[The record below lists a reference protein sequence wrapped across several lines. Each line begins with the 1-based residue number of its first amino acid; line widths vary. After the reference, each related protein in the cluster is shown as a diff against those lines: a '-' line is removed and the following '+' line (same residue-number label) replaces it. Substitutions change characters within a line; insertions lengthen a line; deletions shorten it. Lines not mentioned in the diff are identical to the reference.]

1 MTDPDIIKECRQTGR
16 TRTTTK
22 KLLEKAYYEQMT
34 NEIDISKVLIEG
46 DTATIMGVKYKR
58 VEEPKTSAEEAYKR
72 WWGDYPPTT
81 PSVSNFDDNMW
92 SAFQKG
98 YTSAKE
104 DYEVG
109 EYQPTSQEPE
119 EVADGLKEAFREA
132 IKQNIVSSV
141 DKPKTMTDILY
152 RWWCDVFTSH
162 SDWDMETSIE
172 DLVDRIE
179 LFLPKEQ
186 SAAGSQ
192 NAYVEC
198 SVEGFND
205 CIKKIKSKLR

>member
-1 MTDPDIIKECRQTGR
+1 M
-16 TRTTTK
+16 
-22 KLLEKAYYEQMT
+22 
-34 NEIDISKVLIEG
+34 NEIEKTKQEIEVL
-46 DTATIMGVKYKR
+46 TAKLELLKEMD
-58 VEEPKTSAEEAYKR
+58 KTKSPEEEAYKR

-132 IKQNIVSSV
+132 VKQGIVSSV

>member
-1 MTDPDIIKECRQTGR
+1 MTNLDIIKECRQTGR

-22 KLLEKAYYEQMT
+22 KLLEKAYHEQMT

-58 VEEPKTSAEEAYKR
+58 VEEPKSPAEEAYKEVYG
-72 WWGDYPPTT
+72 WYPPTT
-81 PSVSNFDDNMW
+81 SSVSNYEDNRW
-92 SAFQKG
+92 SAFQNG

-132 IKQNIVSSV
+132 VKQGIVSSV

>member
-1 MTDPDIIKECRQTGR
+1 
-16 TRTTTK
+16 
-22 KLLEKAYYEQMT
+22 MT

-58 VEEPKTSAEEAYKR
+58 VEEP
-72 WWGDYPPTT
+72 
-81 PSVSNFDDNMW
+81 
-92 SAFQKG
+92 
-98 YTSAKE
+98 
-104 DYEVG
+104 
-109 EYQPTSQEPE
+109 
-119 EVADGLKEAFREA
+119 
-132 IKQNIVSSV
+132 
-141 DKPKTMTDILY
+141 PKTLTDILY
-152 RWWCDVFTSH
+152 RWWSDVFTTH

-186 SAAGSQ
+186 SAKGSQ

-205 CIKKIKSKLR
+205 CLNKIRRKLR

>member
-1 MTDPDIIKECRQTGR
+1 MTEI
-16 TRTTTK
+16 
-22 KLLEKAYYEQMT
+22 EKTEG
-34 NEIDISKVLIEG
+34 EIKVLQAKLELLKE
-46 DTATIMGVKYKR
+46 M
-58 VEEPKTSAEEAYKR
+58 ENHKTPAEEAYKR

-98 YTSAKE
+98 YTSAEE
-104 DYEVG
+104 DYKVE
-109 EYQPTSQEPE
+109 EYQPTPQEPE
-119 EVADGLKEAFREA
+119 EVEQGLKEAFREA
-132 IKQNIVSSV
+132 VKQGIVSSV

-152 RWWCDVFTSH
+152 RWWCDVFTTH
-162 SDWDMETSIE
+162 NDWDMETSIE

-192 NAYVEC
+192 NVDVEFL
-198 SVEGFND
+198 VDGFND
-205 CIKKIKSKLR
+205 CLKEIKGKLR

>member
-1 MTDPDIIKECRQTGR
+1 MTNLDIIKECRQTGR

-22 KLLEKAYYEQMT
+22 KLLEKAYHEQMT

-58 VEEPKTSAEEAYKR
+58 VEEPKSPAEEAYKEVYG
-72 WWGDYPPTT
+72 WYPPTT
-81 PSVSNFDDNMW
+81 SSVSNYEDNRW
-92 SAFQKG
+92 SAFQNG

>member
-1 MTDPDIIKECRQTGR
+1 MTD
-16 TRTTTK
+16 
-22 KLLEKAYYEQMT
+22 
-34 NEIDISKVLIEG
+34 EIDISKVLIEG

-58 VEEPKTSAEEAYKR
+58 VEEPKSPAEEAYKEVYG
-72 WWGDYPPTT
+72 WYPPTT
-81 PSVSNFDDNMW
+81 SSVSNYEDNRW
-92 SAFQKG
+92 SAFQNG

-198 SVEGFND
+198 TVEGFND
-205 CIKKIKSKLR
+205 CLTKIKGKLR

>member
-1 MTDPDIIKECRQTGR
+1 
-16 TRTTTK
+16 
-22 KLLEKAYYEQMT
+22 MT

-58 VEEPKTSAEEAYKR
+58 VDEPKSPVEEAYKR
-72 WWGDYPPTT
+72 VYGWYPETYED
-81 PSVSNFDDNMW
+81 SW
-92 SAFQKG
+92 SSFQDG
-98 YTSAKE
+98 YIAAQK

-141 DKPKTMTDILY
+141 DKPKTMSDILY